1 MENFEIFSKFAPFL
15 GLLQYFVFMVH
26 HFEHLLCL
34 SKKRNK
40 IHINVLMLQL
50 GCAQGMKCQKNNG
63 QKFTCNFFLISYKKF
78 YKKITEEK
86 YFYYMWKFRVNI

>member
-63 QKFTCNFFLISYKKF
+63 QKFTRNFLFKLQKSYKKF
-78 YKKITEEK
+78 YKK
-86 YFYYMWKFRVNI
+86 Y